1 MKKSLL
7 FRNRGGSFCK
17 ICLWVCLLLGVT
29 SVNAQDVLSKKIT
42 LELKDAPI
50 IEVLLEIQKQTDVNF
65 AYGKT
70 QLEQLKPVTLSVK
83 QMPLEEVL
91 KIVLK
96 DTGFEY
102 VIQQNTVVIKRKGAK
117 TPEVA
122 KITITGK
129 VTDKDNIPL
138 PGVTILL
145 KGTTLGITTDMDG
158 KYSLTIPGVENPVLV
173 FSFIGMKKEEIAVDG
188 RKVID
193 VVLQEEKT
201 EVEEVVVTGIY
212 NRKKE
217 SFTGSSQTYKAE
229 ELKVV
234 GNQNL
239 LQSLKTLDP
248 AFAILENNQYGSDP
262 NRLPDVEIRGKSSI
276 VGFKEE
282 FGEDPNQPLFI
293 LDGFE
298 SSLRTIMDLSMDRI
312 ASVTILKD
320 AASTAIYGAKAAN
333 GVIVVETKVP
343 EAGKIRLTYN
353 GSFDVSFADLSAYNL
368 MNAAEKLEFERLAG
382 NFSSNVVTH
391 EEELQMRYNRLLAN
405 VKKGVDTYWMS
416 EPLRIGLNQRHNL
429 YVQGGD
435 QQIRFGLGLNYTNI
449 EGVMKESRRQLVS
462 GNLDLLYRVGKLNFQ
477 NKLTLDFT
485 KTTDPIVP
493 FSEYSRANPYYPK
506 YNEFGGIDKWLETP
520 GAGDTQASDGGIY
533 VPNPLWNA
541 SLNSYNEGDTYDM
554 RNNLDI
560 EYRPWDFLY
569 VRGRIGV
576 SKSVSTTE
584 VFRSP
589 EDTQFDE
596 TESLK
601 KGSYSDS
608 HSESFGYDGS
618 LTVTYGQ
625 LLADAHQINAVL
637 GLSFSEST
645 SDSKSFSAIGFPRG
659 DYTTPGFANSY
670 TENSKPGYSDAKK
683 RAVNFYFNG
692 GYSYMNRYLLDVNLR
707 ADGSSVFGS
716 NKRFTTT
723 WAIGLAWNLHNE
735 DFIKNNTNLFSML
748 KIRASIGNPGNQN
761 FGSFKTINTYKFNNW
776 MQNNFGTGILVDAFG
791 DPDLDWQ
798 KTLDKNIG
806 ADVSMFNNRF
816 HVTFDYYHKLTD
828 PLLASIGVA
837 MSVGVTSRLANI
849 GKQVD
854 KGFNGTIKYSFIYKP
869 KERVNLTTSL
879 TFRRSKAY
887 YDGIETKLGKYNNEN
902 IGKNLSRYFDG
913 DSPTA
918 LWTVRSEGIDP
929 ATGKEI
935 FLTKDGRRTFT
946 YDYENE
952 VLVGD
957 TRPDLEG
964 VFGNV
969 LYFKGLSASI
979 YFRYSFG
986 ADAFNSTLYNKV
998 ENISREGLQKNQDK
1012 RALYDRWKE
1021 PGDKA
1026 RFKGIALTDVTQM
1039 SSRFVQKNNYIVLES
1054 VRLGYELPYN
1064 WIKKTGFSGMSLS
1077 AYMNDI
1083 CRIASL
1089 KDERGIDYPFAR
1101 SVTFAISVNF

>member
-1 MKKSLL
+1 MKNLFFLCQVTLFLL
-7 FRNRGGSFCK
+7 FSGNIMASVGEEEPLINLSMKDVSVKDVIWAIEKQSKLVFVYNATDLDKVGKIDVEIKKKTVREALD
-17 ICLWVCLLLGVT
+17 ICLK
-29 SVNAQDVLSKKIT
+29 DV
-42 LELKDAPI
+42 
-50 IEVLLEIQKQTDVNF
+50 
-65 AYGKT
+65 
-70 QLEQLKPVTLSVK
+70 
-83 QMPLEEVL
+83 
-91 KIVLK
+91 
-96 DTGFEY
+96 GFEY
-102 VIQQNTVVIKRKGAK
+102 FIQQNTVVIKRKGAK
-117 TPEVA
+117 TPEVT
-122 KITITGK
+122 KVTIKGK
-129 VTDKDNIPL
+129 VTDKDNVPL
-138 PGVTILL
+138 PGVTIML
-145 KGTTLGITTDMDG
+145 KGTTLGITTNMDG
-158 KYSLTIPGVENPVLV
+158 EYSLSIPSVENPVLV
-173 FSFIGMKKEEIAVDG
+173 FSFIGMKKEELPVNGQTI
-188 RKVID
+188 IN
-193 VVLQEEKT
+193 VVLQDEQT
-201 EVEEVVVTGIY
+201 TVEEVIVTGIY
-212 NRKKE
+212 SRKKE

-229 ELKVV
+229 DLKVV

-248 AFAILENNQYGSDP
+248 AFAIVENNQYGSDP

-343 EAGKIRLTYN
+343 ELGKIKLSYN

-382 NFSSNVVTH
+382 NFTSNIVAFQEVA
-391 EEELQMRYNRLLAN
+391 QMRYNRLLTN
-405 VKKGVDTYWMS
+405 VKRGVDTYWMS
-416 EPLRIGLNQRHNL
+416 EPLRVALNQRHNL

-435 QQIRFGLGLNYTNI
+435 KQIRFGLGLNYTNI
-449 EGVMKESRRQLVS
+449 EGVMKESHRQMVS

-477 NKLTLDFT
+477 NKLTVDFT
-485 KTTDPIVP
+485 KTTDPIVA

-520 GAGDTQASDGGIY
+520 GTNDTKASNGGIY
-533 VPNPLWNA
+533 VSNPLWNA
-541 SLNSYNEGDTYDM
+541 SLNSYNEGDSYDL

-560 EYRPWDFLY
+560 EYRPLNFLY

-589 EDTQFDE
+589 EDTRFDE

-601 KGSYSDS
+601 KGSYSDN
-608 HSESFGYDGS
+608 HSESFGYEGS

-625 LLADAHQINAVL
+625 LLAEAHQINAVL
-637 GLSFSEST
+637 GVSFSENT
-645 SDSKSFSAIGFPRG
+645 SDSKAFSAVGFPRG
-659 DYTTPGFANSY
+659 NYTTLGFANSY
-670 TENSKPGYSDAKK
+670 TANGKPTYSDFKK
-683 RAVNFYFNG
+683 RAANFYFNG

-723 WAIGLAWNLHNE
+723 WAVGLAWNLHNE
-735 DFIKNNTNLFSML
+735 EFIKNNTDLFSML

-761 FGSFKTINTYKFNNW
+761 FGSFKTITTYKFNNW

-791 DPDLDWQ
+791 DSDLDWQ

-806 ADVSMFNNRF
+806 VDVSMFNNRF

-828 PLLASIGVA
+828 PLLATIGVA
-837 MSVGVTSRLANI
+837 MSVGVSSRLANI

-854 KGFNGTIKYSFIYKP
+854 KGFNGTIKYAFIYKP
-869 KERVNLTTSL
+869 KERINLTTSL

-902 IGKNLSRYFDG
+902 IGKNLSRYYDG
-913 DSPTA
+913 GSPTA

-935 FLTKDGRRTFT
+935 FLTKNGRRTFT
-946 YDYENE
+946 YDYDNE
-952 VLVGD
+952 ILVGD

-969 LYFKGLSASI
+969 LYFKGFSASV

-986 ADAFNSTLYNKV
+986 ADAFNTTLYNKV
-998 ENISREGLQKNQDK
+998 ENISKEGLQKNQDK
-1012 RALYDRWKE
+1012 RALYDRWQE

-1026 RFKGIALTDVTQM
+1026 RFKGIALTDVTPM

-1054 VRLGYELPYN
+1054 VRLGYELPQH
-1064 WIKKTGFSGMSLS
+1064 WMKKIGFSGMSLS

-1083 CRIASL
+1083 CRLATL